1 MCGLETGQRCS
12 LWGGALAGDTLAAE
26 AGIRLGMRGKCG
38 DKRELCLRGPV
49 LNPGSAPLA
58 LGGLLWAS
66 VSSPG
71 KLEGQAVRSPRSL
84 QLP

>member
-1 MCGLETGQRCS
+1 MWAGDRPALQPA
-12 LWGGALAGDTLAAE
+12 GGALAGDRLAAE
-26 AGIRLGMRGKCG
+26 VGIRLGMRGQHG
-38 DKRELCLRGPV
+38 GKRVLCMRGPA

-71 KLEGQAVRSPRSL
+71 KFEGQAV
-84 QLP
+84 